1 MATQTGIV
9 LNVSPE
15 LLGPGSAYEER
26 RVALRAEYGPII
38 LAASK
43 ITVDSVE
50 AYKKANEF
58 GRLLQAAS
66 KETEAFFKEVKVQI
80 DAIKKPVLAAEKEHI
95 NPLEEEK
102 LRLGR
107 EITNWDIKV
116 RREREEEERKAREE
130 AEKQAREEQLQ
141 RAVELEAAGE
151 LQQAE
156 AILDEPV
163 YVPPVIIQAPT
174 APKTVGKV
182 SRVTYRAKVTDLKA
196 LVRAV
201 ADGKAPL
208 GAIMANES
216 YINKQAGND
225 KENFS
230 MPGCEL
236 VRDEAS
242 HFRV

>member
-1 MATQTGIV
+1 MATQTAIV

-26 RVALRAEYGPII
+26 RAALRKEYSPII
-38 LAASK
+38 QAAK
-43 ITVDSVE
+43 ELTVDSVDTYEE
-50 AYKKANEF
+50 ANKL

-66 KETEAFFKEVKVQI
+66 KETEAFFKEVKVQV
-80 DAIKKPVLAAEKEHI
+80 DAIKKPVLAAEKEHM
-95 NPLEEEK
+95 NPLEEQK

-107 EITNWDIKV
+107 EITSWDIKV

-130 AEKQAREEQLQ
+130 AEKQAREDQLQ

-163 YVPPVIIQAPT
+163 YVPPVIIQSVT
-174 APKTVGKV
+174 APKVQGKV
-182 SRVTYRAKVTDLKA
+182 AKTTYKARVTDLKA
-196 LVRAV
+196 LIKAV
-201 ADGKAPL
+201 ADGKAPI
-208 GAIMANES
+208 GALVANES
-216 YINKQAGND
+216 FINNRARDD

-230 MPGCEL
+230 IPGCEL
-236 VRDEAS
+236 VRDETT
-242 HFRV
+242 HFRT

>member
-1 MATQTGIV
+1 MATQTAIV

-26 RVALRAEYGPII
+26 RAALRKEYSPII
-38 LAASK
+38 QAAEK
-43 ITVDSVE
+43 LIVDSVDSYEE
-50 AYKKANEF
+50 ANKL

-66 KETEAFFKEVKVQI
+66 KETEAFFKEVKVQV
-80 DAIKKPVLAAEKEHI
+80 DAIKKPVLAAEKEHM
-95 NPLEEEK
+95 NPLEEQK

-107 EITNWDIKV
+107 EITAWDIKV

-130 AEKQAREEQLQ
+130 AEKQAREEQLM

-163 YVPPVIIQAPT
+163 YVPPVIIQSVT
-174 APKTVGKV
+174 APKVAGKV
-182 SRVTYRAKVTDLKA
+182 SRVTYKARVTDLKA
-196 LVRAV
+196 LVRAI

-208 GAIMANES
+208 GAIEVNES
-216 YINKQAGND
+216 YINKQAAND

-236 VRDEAS
+236 VRDEGT

>member
-1 MATQTGIV
+1 MATQTAIV
-9 LNVSPE
+9 LSVSPE

-26 RVALRAEYGPII
+26 RAELRKQYGPIV

-43 ITVDSVE
+43 VTVDSVE
-50 AYKKANEF
+50 AYDEANKF

-66 KETEAFFKEVKVQI
+66 KETEAFFKEVKLQI
-80 DAIKKPVLAAEKEHI
+80 DAIKKPVLAAEKEHM
-95 NPLEEEK
+95 NPLEEQK

-174 APKTVGKV
+174 APKVVGKV
-182 SRVTYRAKVTDLKA
+182 SRKTYRATVKDLKA

-216 YINKQAGND
+216 YINKQAAND

-236 VRDEAS
+236 IVDEAS